1 MAIGLFITK
10 DIKVN
15 IGEIKEKLMF
25 DLDNASI
32 KYDIPFDKINA
43 DGIKETIITMRE
55 PDIEISIEND
65 IITYIKTVNT
75 EFSNLDK
82 IENTDVDITNHIK
95 KIREQLNNKFD
106 TNDCNIK
113 IEKLDSKTLN
123 ITLIIISEADKCRIQ
138 IIRDTFGNVY
148 INTIRAL

>member
-1 MAIGLFITK
+1 MAMGLFITEG
-10 DIKVN
+10 IKVEL
-15 IGEIKEKLMF
+15 GEIKEKLIF
-25 DLDNASI
+25 DLDKASI
-32 KYDIPFDKINA
+32 KYDIPFDKINK

-82 IENTDVDITNHIK
+82 VESNDVNITEHIK
-95 KIREQLNNKFD
+95 KIQEQLVKKFGTD
-106 TNDCNIK
+106 DCKIK

-123 ITLIIISEADKCRIQ
+123 ITLIITSKGGKCRIQ
-138 IIRDTFGNVY
+138 ILRDTFGDIF

>member
-1 MAIGLFITK
+1 MAIGLFITE
-10 DIKVN
+10 DIKVE
-15 IGEIKEKLMF
+15 IGEIKEKLLF
-25 DLDNASI
+25 DLNNASI
-32 KYDIPFDKINA
+32 KYDIPFNKINK

-82 IENTDVDITNHIK
+82 VTNTDVNITEHLK
-95 KIREQLNNKFD
+95 KINEQLNKKFGTD
-106 TNDCNIK
+106 GCTFK

-123 ITLIIISEADKCRIQ
+123 ITLIITSKNQRCRIRV
-138 IIRDTFGNVY
+138 IRDAFGDIF

>member
-1 MAIGLFITK
+1 MAIGLYITK
-10 DIKVN
+10 DIKVEL
-15 IGEIKEKLMF
+15 GEIKEKLLF

-32 KYDIPFDKINA
+32 KYEIPFDKINTN
-43 DGIKETIITMRE
+43 GIKETIITMRE
-55 PDIEISIEND
+55 PDIEISVEND

-82 IENTDVDITNHIK
+82 IENTDVNITEHIK
-95 KIREQLNNKFD
+95 KIQEQLNKKFGTD
-106 TNDCNIK
+106 DCTLK

-123 ITLIIISEADKCRIQ
+123 ITLIITSKTDKCRIQ
-138 IIRDTFGNVY
+138 IIRDTFGYIY